1 MNPLFIFGG
10 LAVIGA
16 MVAMQSQG
24 GNDVDRGNVD
34 DPMFRDDYPGNGIPM
49 PGPEFPIDPV
59 GTGVWTSWEPI
70 DYEKATGASE
80 EAYWSGYGEGRHV
93 QIPGRLG

>member
-34 DPMFRDDYPGNGIPM
+34 DPMFRDDSS
-49 PGPEFPIDPV
+49 
-59 GTGVWTSWEPI
+59 GVLP
-70 DYEKATGASE
+70 DYRGTGASE
-80 EAYWSGYGEGRHV
+80 EAYWSDYGEGRHV

>member
-24 GNDVDRGNVD
+24 GNDVDRGNIY
-34 DPMFRDDYPGNGIPM
+34 DPMFRDDSSGVL
-49 PGPEFPIDPV
+49 PEYYQD
-59 GTGVWTSWEPI
+59 
-70 DYEKATGASE
+70 TGASE
-80 EAYWSGYGEGRHV
+80 EAYWSGTPEGRHV
-93 QIPGRLG
+93 QIPGRAK

>member
-10 LAVIGA
+10 LAIVGA

-24 GNDVDRGNVD
+24 YDDGDGGNVD
-34 DPMFRDDYPGNGIPM
+34 DPMFRDDFAVVPR
-49 PGPEFPIDPV
+49 E
-59 GTGVWTSWEPI
+59 
-70 DYEKATGASE
+70 DYAGTGASE
-80 EAYWSGYGEGRHV
+80 EAYWSDYGEGRHV